1 MKYIITESQYKSLI
15 EQRVKGD
22 EITPQKYVVH
32 SSNPSNRESIS
43 KTGIQKSLGECYL
56 IYADSNY
63 EEDEECVPAVFATNS
78 LKKKDLFDS
87 TYDDDL
93 WLIDTE
99 IANVKW
105 FKDAHFDFGDYPHIV
120 TFEDIPVEAVRLV
133 YKGTGRD
140 TLDSYYSSDDIV
152 VSETNHKKLNESNS
166 LFNMF
171 QQMINDEFESLQKEC
186 ELEREDLIC
195 DEMSTIESIKLKDV
209 KKIKDL
215 SSPKIILVIE
225 IYYNSIFYQPYDE
238 LEFQLK
244 YVIRN
249 STGLPIEI
257 ESEYI
262 NTNVNR
268 NW

>member
-1 MKYIITESQYKSLI
+1 MKYIITENQYRILI

-63 EEDEECVPAVFATNS
+63 GEDEECVPAVFATNS

-93 WLIDTE
+93 WVIDTE
-99 IANVKW
+99 IAKVKW
-105 FKDAHFDFGDYPHIV
+105 FKDAHFDFGEYPHIV

-140 TLDSYYSSDDIV
+140 TLDSYHLGDDEVSITENQNERVINLLKKFGNEYTDSEGRIV
-152 VSETNHKKLNESNS
+152 KTE
-166 LFNMF
+166 
-171 QQMINDEFESLQKEC
+171 I
-186 ELEREDLIC
+186 
-195 DEMSTIESIKLKDV
+195 DV
-209 KKIKDL
+209 KFIPDRNLYLIYPTFYVLTKKGFPHNL
-215 SSPKIILVIE
+215 YKHILAQKLEEFFGVSVHTSQPQVIE
-225 IYYNSIFYQPYDE
+225 
-238 LEFQLK
+238 
-244 YVIRN
+244 V
-249 STGLPIEI
+249 
-257 ESEYI
+257 
-262 NTNVNR
+262 
-268 NW
+268 